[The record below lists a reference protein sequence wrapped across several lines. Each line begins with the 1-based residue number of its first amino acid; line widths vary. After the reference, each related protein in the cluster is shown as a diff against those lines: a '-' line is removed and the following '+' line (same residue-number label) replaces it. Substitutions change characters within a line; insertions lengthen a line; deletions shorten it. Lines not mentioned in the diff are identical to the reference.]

1 MKHIKPGRGPSG
13 MAFIGSIGAAVFGV
27 FWTVTALTITRDAPG
42 GIGIFFPLFGV
53 FFIVMAVVQAVYH
66 LRNASGRNR
75 YSMMDITDDNDEGDP
90 SDTWVRDGHDAGP
103 KTVGTHRGGSYCPY
117 CGAAA
122 EQDYRFCRSCGKE
135 IK

>member
-53 FFIVMAVVQAVYH
+53 FFIVRRGYDATQRGRGRDLAWGVRQGLGR
-66 LRNASGRNR
+66 LRDIAHDLGWLRDRVTPTEGGYAEAAGVGLRFGLSG
-75 YSMMDITDDNDEGDP
+75 GL
-90 SDTWVRDGHDAGP
+90 A
-103 KTVGTHRGGSYCPY
+103 
-117 CGAAA
+117 
-122 EQDYRFCRSCGKE
+122 
-135 IK
+135 